1 MPLVRCRQGRLQRSV
16 SNQYGVNPIPAFP
29 CEGKGNLM
37 EAGSNEEDQMSELS
51 TVDEILDYAI
61 RMEQAAVDLY
71 TDLANKVT
79 SEATRATFLEY
90 ANEERG
96 HKAKLQRVKG
106 GKKLIKADQ
115 KIQDLKIS
123 DYTNDVVLDDNPSYQ
138 DVLLFAIKQE
148 KQAYRLYMDL
158 AAVTDDAELKET
170 MIGLANEEAKHKLRF
185 EIEYDDHVLVEN

>member
-1 MPLVRCRQGRLQRSV
+1 
-16 SNQYGVNPIPAFP
+16 
-29 CEGKGNLM
+29 
-37 EAGSNEEDQMSELS
+37 MSELK
-51 TVDEILDYAI
+51 TVDEILNYAI
-61 RMEQAAVDLY
+61 QMEQDAVDLY
-71 TDLANKVT
+71 TDLAGKVKN
-79 SEATRATFLEY
+79 EATKKTFLEY

-96 HKAKLQRVKG
+96 HKAKLERVKG
-106 GKKLIKADQ
+106 GKKLIDAEK

-148 KQAYRLYMDL
+148 KQAYKLYMDL
-158 AAVTDDAELKET
+158 AAVTEDAELKES